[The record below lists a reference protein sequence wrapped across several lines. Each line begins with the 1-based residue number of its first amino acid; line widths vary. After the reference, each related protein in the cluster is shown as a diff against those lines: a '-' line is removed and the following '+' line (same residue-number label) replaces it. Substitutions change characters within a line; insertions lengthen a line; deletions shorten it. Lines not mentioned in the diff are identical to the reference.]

1 MISVVIPLYNKE
13 QSISSTVACVLGQSY
28 ADLELIIV
36 DDGSKD
42 CSADIVRELL
52 PSDSRIRLVCKPNGG
67 VSSARNE
74 GIRQAQGEYL
84 AFLDADDYW
93 EPDYLQ
99 TQADLIRDF
108 PEASIWCTGY
118 GHMIDEQKASFI
130 ARGVTPDFRGLV
142 DSYFARFMYLICTDT
157 VITRRSMFE
166 LVGYFDERISIGEDI
181 DMWWRILLHGQ
192 LAYTAACKAY
202 YRQDAENRL
211 SNSLSPFHKHFA
223 YYIEKYEP
231 LYLLDPAFKR
241 YAQRE
246 LLMHMYPFFLA
257 NPKDPDILRV
267 LSHIDFSLQT
277 RSYKLRYHHPVLYKI
292 ILALGLKK

>member
-13 QSISSTVACVLGQSY
+13 QSIASTIRCVQNQSF
-28 ADLELIIV
+28 ADFELIIV

-42 CSADIVRELL
+42 RSADIVRELL

-74 GIRQAQGEYL
+74 GIRHANGEYI

-99 TQADLIRDF
+99 TQADMIRDF
-108 PEASIWCTGY
+108 PDAALWCTGY
-118 GHMIDEQKASFI
+118 GHMTD
-130 ARGVTPDFRGLV
+130 GVKSPCAITCVEAGFRGMV
-142 DSYFARFMYLICTDT
+142 DGYFERFMYLIWTGS
-157 VITRRSMFE
+157 VVVLRSEFDK
-166 LVGYFDERISIGEDI
+166 VGFFDERISIGEDI
-181 DMWWRILLHGQ
+181 DMWWRLLLNGK
-192 LAYTAACKAY
+192 LAYSNVCKAY

-211 SNSLSPFHKHFA
+211 SNSLAPFHKHFA

-231 LYLLDPAFKR
+231 FYSWDPEFKR

-246 LLMHMYPFFLA
+246 LLMHMYPYFLA
-257 NPKDPDILRV
+257 DRNNPEVKRV
-267 LSHIDFSLQT
+267 LSHVDFSLQT
-277 RSYKLRYHHPVLYKI
+277 RSYALRYNHPFLYKI
-292 ILALGLKK
+292 IVALGLKK

>member
-1 MISVVIPLYNKE
+1 MISVIIPLYNKE
-13 QSISSTVACVLGQSY
+13 QSIASTVRCVLAQTFK
-28 ADLELIIV
+28 DFELIIV
-36 DDGSKD
+36 NDGSRD
-42 CSADIVRELL
+42 GSAEIVRTMLL
-52 PSDSRIRLVCKPNGG
+52 FDSRIRLIDKSNGG

-74 GIRQAQGEYL
+74 GIRQAQGEYI

-99 TQADLIRDF
+99 TQTDMIRDF

-118 GHMIDEQKASFI
+118 GHMTDEQKSSFI
-130 ARGVTPDFRGLV
+130 AQGVIPDFRGLI
-142 DSYFARFMYLICTDT
+142 DGYFAHFLYLICTDT
-157 VITRRSMFE
+157 VVTRRSIFE
-166 LVGYFDERISIGEDI
+166 EVGYFDERISIGEDI

-192 LAYTAACKAY
+192 LAYIAACKAY

-211 SNSLSPFHKHFA
+211 SNSLPPFHKHFA
-223 YYIEKYEP
+223 YYIEKFEP
-231 LYLLDPAFKR
+231 LYPLDIAFKR

-257 NPKDPDILRV
+257 NPEDPDVLRV

-277 RSYKLRYHHPVLYKI
+277 RSYKLRYHHPFLYKI